1 MKTYLEIEYLAKI
14 IQCTT
19 NIIEKLKSAGSLW
32 ETNFILGFRKELL
45 IQSVYVAITIEINP
59 YDFIEKAFKSVE
71 NKYGNLDKNMQHQ
84 SGLDYANKGTIKC
97 IAGNEPKGSSYVKSL
112 G

>member
-1 MKTYLEIEYLAKI
+1 MKAHSEIEYLAKI

-19 NIIEKLKSAGSLW
+19 NIIQKLKSAGSSW
-32 ETNFILGFRKELL
+32 ETNFILSFGKELL
-45 IQSVYVAITIEINP
+45 IQSVYVAITIKINP

-71 NKYGNLDKNMQHQ
+71 NRYGNLDKNMQQ
-84 SGLDYANKGTIKC
+84 SGLDYANKVTIKC
-97 IAGNEPKGSSYVKSL
+97 IAVNEPKGLSYVKSL